1 MQNLNERMLILTVVE
16 AYEMFMQEQRF
27 RGNSEYTLEYYK
39 RSLNMFINFCSA
51 EMDIEDLDIM
61 TFKSYQLYISEHRD
75 INKISV
81 RTYSRA
87 VKVFYRYLYFE
98 NYIDIDINR
107 LNLMK
112 ANKEVILPLSDNEVK
127 QLLTLYDNSS
137 FLSCRNRSIIML
149 MLDCGLRL
157 GEVVNLMLND
167 IDFVNHYLV
176 INGKG
181 SKQRVVPFGSALSE
195 QLVTYFSY
203 RNSFSS
209 VSNSVFLT
217 QKNTAI
223 THNTIKMLFSRI
235 KKKKVFSRVYP
246 HLLRHTFATNYIY
259 NGGNLEVLRVL
270 MGHSTINITQIYI
283 HLAAQLHLINDNYS
297 SHLDNLLH
305 DKKES
310 S

>member
-1 MQNLNERMLILTVVE
+1 MTVAK

-112 ANKEVILPLSDNEVK
+112 ANKGVILPLSDNEVK

-181 SKQRVVPFGSALSE
+181 SKQRVVPFGFAVSGQLS
-195 QLVTYFSY
+195 VYIDY
-203 RNSFSS
+203 RKHCITDTNSF
-209 VSNSVFLT
+209 FLT
-217 QKNTAI
+217 QQNKAI
-223 THNTIKMLFSRI
+223 THNTIKMLFARI
-235 KKKKVFSRVYP
+235 KKKKAFSRVYP
-246 HLLRHTFATNYIY
+246 HLLRHTFATNFVY

-283 HLAAQLHLINDNYS
+283 HLAAQISLINEKHQ
-297 SHLDNLLH
+297 SHLDKLFDEH
-305 DKKES
+305 KKTE
-310 S
+310 

>member
-1 MQNLNERMLILTVVE
+1 MTVQE
-16 AYEMFMQEQRF
+16 AYKNFMQEQKF

-61 TFKSYQLYISEHRD
+61 TFKSYQLYILENRE
-75 INKISV
+75 INKISL
-81 RTYSRA
+81 RTYARA
-87 VKVFYRYLYFE
+87 VKVFYRWLYFE

-112 ANKEVILPLSDNEVK
+112 ANKEMILPLSDNEVR

-157 GEVVNLMLND
+157 GEVVNLMLSD

-181 SKQRVVPFGSALSE
+181 SKQRVVPFGSSLSE
-195 QLVTYFSY
+195 QLVAYFSY
-203 RNSFSS
+203 RNSVSS
-209 VSNSVFLT
+209 ASNSVFLT

-223 THNTIKMLFSRI
+223 THNTIKMLFARI
-235 KKKKVFSRVYP
+235 KKKKAFSRVYP
-246 HLLRHTFATNYIY
+246 HLLRHTFATNFIY
-259 NGGNLEVLRVL
+259 HGGNLEVLRVL

-283 HLAAQLHLINDNYS
+283 HLASQMHLINDNYN
-297 SHLDNLLH
+297 SHLDSLLNEH
-305 DKKES
+305 KKTE
-310 S
+310 

>member
-1 MQNLNERMLILTVVE
+1 MTVLN
-16 AYEMFMQEQRF
+16 AYEMFMQEQKF
-27 RGNSEYTLEYYK
+27 RGNSDYTLEYYR
-39 RSLNMFINFCSA
+39 RSLKMFIDFCVADS
-51 EMDIEDLDIM
+51 DIEDLDIM
-61 TFKSYQLYISEHRD
+61 TFKAYQLYISEHLE

-81 RTYSRA
+81 RTYARA
-87 VKVFYRYLYFE
+87 VKVFYRWLYFE

-127 QLLTLYDNSS
+127 QLLTFYDNSS

-203 RNSFSS
+203 RNSVSS
-209 VSNSVFLT
+209 ASNSVFLT

-223 THNTIKMLFSRI
+223 THNTIKMLFARI
-235 KKKKVFSRVYP
+235 KKKKAFSRVYP
-246 HLLRHTFATNYIY
+246 HLLRHTFATNFVY

-283 HLAAQLHLINDNYS
+283 HLASQKHLISDNYN
-297 SHLDNLLH
+297 SHLDSLLNEH
-305 DKKES
+305 KKTE
-310 S
+310 

>member
-1 MQNLNERMLILTVVE
+1 MTIIDAYNL
-16 AYEMFMQEQRF
+16 FMQEQRF
-27 RGNSEYTLEYYK
+27 RGNSTYTLEYYK
-39 RSLNMFINFCSA
+39 RSLNMFIEFCSA

-61 TFKSYQLYISEHRD
+61 TFKAYQLYILEHRE

-81 RTYSRA
+81 RTYARA
-87 VKVFYRYLYFE
+87 VKVFYRWLYFE
-98 NYIDIDINR
+98 DYIDIDINR
-107 LNLMK
+107 LNLIK
-112 ANKEVILPLSDNEVK
+112 ANKEVILPLSDIEVK
-127 QLLTLYDNSS
+127 QLLTFYDNSS

-157 GEVVNLMLND
+157 GEIVNLMLSD

-181 SKQRVVPFGSALSE
+181 SKQRVVPFGFALSE

-203 RNSFSS
+203 RNSVSS
-209 VSNSVFLT
+209 ASNSVFLT

-223 THNTIKMLFSRI
+223 THNTIKMLFARI
-235 KKKKVFSRVYP
+235 KKKKAFSRVYP

-270 MGHSTINITQIYI
+270 MGHSTINITQVYI
-283 HLAAQLHLINDNYS
+283 HLASQMHLINDNYN
-297 SHLDNLLH
+297 SHLDNLLY

>member
-1 MQNLNERMLILTVVE
+1 MTVNN
-16 AYEMFMQEQRF
+16 AYEMFMQEQCF
-27 RGNSEYTLEYYK
+27 RGNSTYTLEYYK

-51 EMDIEDLDIM
+51 EMDVEDLDIM
-61 TFKSYQLYISEHRD
+61 TFKAYQLYISEHRE

-81 RTYSRA
+81 RTYARA
-87 VKVFYRYLYFE
+87 VKVFYRWLYFE

-112 ANKEVILPLSDNEVK
+112 ANKEIILPLSDNEVK

-157 GEVVNLMLND
+157 GEVVNLMLSD

-181 SKQRVVPFGSALSE
+181 SKQRVVPFDSTISE

-203 RNSFSS
+203 RNNVSS
-209 VSNSVFLT
+209 ASNSVFLT

-223 THNTIKMLFSRI
+223 THNTIKMLFARI
-235 KKKKVFSRVYP
+235 KKKKSFSRVYP

-283 HLAAQLHLINDNYS
+283 HLASQMHLINDNYN
-297 SHLDNLLH
+297 SHLDTLLNEH
-305 DKKES
+305 KKTE
-310 S
+310 

>member
-1 MQNLNERMLILTVVE
+1 MTVAK

-27 RGNSEYTLEYYK
+27 RGNSRYTIEYYK

-51 EMDIEDLDIM
+51 EMDVEDLDIM
-61 TFKSYQLYISEHRD
+61 TFKAYQLYISEHRE

-81 RTYSRA
+81 RTYARA
-87 VKVFYRYLYFE
+87 VKVFYRWLYFE
-98 NYIDIDINR
+98 EYIDIDINR
-107 LNLMK
+107 LNLIK

-127 QLLTLYDNSS
+127 QLLILYDNSS

-167 IDFVNHYLV
+167 IDFINHYLV

-181 SKQRVVPFGSALSE
+181 SKQRIVPFGIAVSGQLS
-195 QLVTYFSY
+195 VYIDY
-203 RNSFSS
+203 RKHCITDTNSF
-209 VSNSVFLT
+209 FLT
-217 QKNTAI
+217 QQNKAI
-223 THNTIKMLFSRI
+223 THNTIKMLFARI
-235 KKKKVFSRVYP
+235 KKKKAFARVYP
-246 HLLRHTFATNYIY
+246 HLLRHTFATNFVY

>member
-1 MQNLNERMLILTVVE
+1 MTVNN

-27 RGNSEYTLEYYK
+27 RGNSTYTFEYYK

-51 EMDIEDLDIM
+51 EMDVEDLDIM
-61 TFKSYQLYISEHRD
+61 TFKAYQLYISEHRE

-81 RTYSRA
+81 RTYARA
-87 VKVFYRYLYFE
+87 VKVFYRWLYFE

-112 ANKEVILPLSDNEVK
+112 ANKEIILPLSDNEVK

-157 GEVVNLMLND
+157 GEVVNLMLSD

-181 SKQRVVPFGSALSE
+181 SKQRVVPFGSTLSE

-203 RNSFSS
+203 RNSVSS
-209 VSNSVFLT
+209 ASNSVFLT

-223 THNTIKMLFSRI
+223 THNTIKMLFARI
-235 KKKKVFSRVYP
+235 KKKKSFSRVYP

-283 HLAAQLHLINDNYS
+283 HLASQMHLINDNYN
-297 SHLDNLLH
+297 SHLDTLLNEH
-305 DKKES
+305 KKTE
-310 S
+310 

>member
-1 MQNLNERMLILTVVE
+1 MSLIGGMKMTVLN
-16 AYEMFMQEQRF
+16 AYEMFMQEQKF
-27 RGNSEYTLEYYK
+27 RGNSDYTLEYYR
-39 RSLNMFINFCSA
+39 RSLKMFIDFCGADS
-51 EMDIEDLDIM
+51 DIEDLDIM
-61 TFKSYQLYISEHRD
+61 TFKAYQLYISEHRD

-81 RTYSRA
+81 RTYARA
-87 VKVFYRYLYFE
+87 VKVFYRWLYFE

-112 ANKEVILPLSDNEVK
+112 ANKDVILPLSDNEVK

-157 GEVVNLMLND
+157 GEVVNLKIND
-167 IDFVNHYLV
+167 IDFVNRYLV
-176 INGKG
+176 ITGKG
-181 SKQRVVPFGSALSE
+181 SKQRIVPFGSALSE

-203 RNSFSS
+203 RNSVSS
-209 VSNSVFLT
+209 ASNSVFLT

-223 THNTIKMLFSRI
+223 THNTIKMLFARI
-235 KKKKVFSRVYP
+235 KKKKNFSRIYP

-283 HLAAQLHLINDNYS
+283 HLASQIHLINDNYN
-297 SHLDNLLH
+297 SHLDNLLNEH
-305 DKKES
+305 KKTE
-310 S
+310 

>member
-1 MQNLNERMLILTVVE
+1 MTVLN
-16 AYEMFMQEQRF
+16 AYEMFMQEQQF
-27 RGNSEYTLEYYK
+27 RGNSTYTLEYYE

-61 TFKSYQLYISEHRD
+61 TFKAYQLYISEHRD

-81 RTYSRA
+81 RTYARA
-87 VKVFYRYLYFE
+87 VKVFYRWLYFE
-98 NYIDIDINR
+98 DYIDIDINR

-112 ANKEVILPLSDNEVK
+112 ANKEVILPLSDIEVK
-127 QLLTLYDNSS
+127 QLLMLYNNSS
-137 FLSCRNRSIIML
+137 FLSCRNRCIIML

-157 GEVVNLMLND
+157 GEIVNLMLND

-203 RNSFSS
+203 RNSVSS
-209 VSNSVFLT
+209 ASNSVFLT

-223 THNTIKMLFSRI
+223 THNTIKMLFARI
-235 KKKKVFSRVYP
+235 KKKKTFSRVYP

-283 HLAAQLHLINDNYS
+283 HLASQMHLINDNYN
-297 SHLDNLLH
+297 SHLDTLLNEH
-305 DKKES
+305 KKTE
-310 S
+310 

>member
-1 MQNLNERMLILTVVE
+1 
-16 AYEMFMQEQRF
+16 MQEQRF
-27 RGNSEYTLEYYK
+27 RGNSTYTLEYYK
-39 RSLNMFINFCSA
+39 RSLNMFIEFCSA

-61 TFKSYQLYISEHRD
+61 TFKAYQLYILEHRE

-81 RTYSRA
+81 RTYARA
-87 VKVFYRYLYFE
+87 VKVFYRWLYFE
-98 NYIDIDINR
+98 DYIDIDINR
-107 LNLMK
+107 LNLIK
-112 ANKEVILPLSDNEVK
+112 ANKEVILPLSDIEVK
-127 QLLTLYDNSS
+127 QLLTFYDNSS

-157 GEVVNLMLND
+157 GEIVNLMLSD

-181 SKQRVVPFGSALSE
+181 SKQRVVPFGFALSE

-203 RNSFSS
+203 RNSVSS
-209 VSNSVFLT
+209 ASNSVFLT

-223 THNTIKMLFSRI
+223 THNTIKMLFARI
-235 KKKKVFSRVYP
+235 KKKKAFSRVYP

-270 MGHSTINITQIYI
+270 MGHSTINITQVYI
-283 HLAAQLHLINDNYS
+283 HLASQMHLINDNYN
-297 SHLDNLLH
+297 SHLDNLLY